1 MSIFTSQVGGVLASL
16 SLAFTVALSGCTH
29 HDHSKAHKEVA
40 MTKDAQ
46 KVVEPLKSLARSAKG
61 VSVRVYTGGCTD
73 KSHFEWTKSQD
84 TANKEPIELVL
95 HRTQKDNCYA
105 HIPEGIAL
113 DFSYDELGVAA
124 DAVFTIGN
132 PVVMP
137 GVDPDA

>member
-1 MSIFTSQVGGVLASL
+1 MSIYSFQVGGVLAAVACTL
-16 SLAFTVALSGCTH
+16 ALSSCTH
-29 HDHSKAHKEVA
+29 HEHKTKEVA
-40 MTKDAQ
+40 KTMSEDQIEVIEA
-46 KVVEPLKSLARSAKG
+46 EPLKSLARSAKG

-73 KSHFEWTKSQD
+73 KSHFVWKKSQD
-84 TANKEPIELVL
+84 LANKEPIELVL